1 METSIKHSNVLN
13 LLLFAAISNPKV
25 IYCKSSKHEFTYEQF
40 VFACIKLSKQI
51 KKNNLR
57 NRYVGILLPN
67 SISFLL
73 TYFAVLLSGNTPA
86 LLNYLLPDIPLEK
99 ILDNLHP
106 SLVISDKDLA
116 KYECLTI
123 KLEDY
128 LDIGSLNIEKLF
140 TLRYC

>member
-1 METSIKHSNVLN
+1 METRIKHSNVLN
-13 LLLFAAISNPKV
+13 LLLYAAISNPKV
-25 IYCKSSKHEFTYEQF
+25 IYCKSSKYEFTYEQF

-86 LLNYLLPDIPLEK
+86 LLNYLLPNTALEK
-99 ILDNLHP
+99 LLDNLQP
-106 SLVISDKDLA
+106 SLVISDKELSN
-116 KYECLTI
+116 YEFLTVKI
-123 KLEDY
+123 EDY
-128 LDIGSLNIEKLF
+128 LD
-140 TLRYC
+140 Y